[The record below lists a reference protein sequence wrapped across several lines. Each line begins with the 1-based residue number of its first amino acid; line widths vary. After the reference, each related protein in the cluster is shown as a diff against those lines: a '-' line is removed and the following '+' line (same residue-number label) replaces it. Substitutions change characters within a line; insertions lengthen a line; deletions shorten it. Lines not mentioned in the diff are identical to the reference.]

1 MKKDGWVY
9 FYRNFEEKKKKVFK
23 YSKHEVNEFT
33 NNHIMSLL
41 DKLSNENKDIVIMG
55 DFNINLI
62 NYNDDKHNG
71 NFLNTM
77 FSQSFFLSYITTT
90 TRISRKAKTLF
101 DNVFYKALSSII
113 SENLSSMISGH
124 LIQFL
129 IEPSDFFR

>member
-62 NYNDDKHNG
+62 NYNNDKHSG
-71 NFLNTM
+71 HFFDTM
-77 FSQSFFLSYITTT
+77 LSQSFL
-90 TRISRKAKTLF
+90 
-101 DNVFYKALSSII
+101 
-113 SENLSSMISGH
+113 
-124 LIQFL
+124 
-129 IEPSDFFR
+129 P